1 MNIQAEQPENESA
14 VGSLLEKAFGGPDQ
28 AALVADLR
36 KREDVISLVAVEDG
50 EVAGHILFSP
60 VQLLL
65 DGVVVAKGY
74 GLAPM
79 AVASDRQR
87 AGIGGSLIEAGLE
100 RLREDQCPFVVVL
113 GHPDYYPR
121 FGFEPASRR
130 GVRCEY
136 EGVPDE
142 AFMILVLDEERFAAA
157 SGVARYCEEFARHFP
172 V

>member
-1 MNIQAEQPENESA
+1 MRIHAERPDDELA
-14 VGSLLEKAFGGPDQ
+14 VGSILEKAFAGPAE
-28 AALVADLR
+28 AALVTDLR
-36 KREDVISLVAVEDG
+36 KRRDVVSLVAVEEG
-50 EVAGHILFSP
+50 EIAGHILFSP

-65 DGVVVAKGY
+65 DGEVVAKGS

-87 AGIGGSLIEAGLE
+87 SGIGGSLIKAGLD
-100 RLREDQCPFVVVL
+100 RLREDHCVFVVVL
-113 GHPDYYPR
+113 GHFDYYPR

-142 AFMILVLDEERFAAA
+142 AFMILVLDEERFAGA
-157 SGVARYCEEFARHFP
+157 SGVARYCEEFSRHFP